1 MQCNMIVV
9 VWVPDGMSIVADLYR
24 IRIFSGAYYK
34 KATVGFS
41 VRPRF
46 AREHTKYL
54 WCCVGRLIN
63 IAPVCGRKFEN
74 S

>member
-1 MQCNMIVV
+1 MRRIVIVV
-9 VWVPDGMSIVADLYR
+9 IWVLDAMSIVADLYQVR
-24 IRIFSGAYYK
+24 MFSGAYCK

-46 AREHTKYL
+46 AREHTKCL

-63 IAPVCGRKFEN
+63 IAPVCGRRFEN